1 MLAFFA
7 FAFISE
13 MIATTVGF
21 GASTILLPFALFF
34 FDFTTA
40 LTLVAFY
47 HFFGSLGRFGFF
59 RSGLNWRILLWFGLP
74 SIIASLLGARLTLDF
89 PQPLL
94 KGLLGLFLVF
104 YGLISLARPKLHLPS
119 KPTNLVFGGAV
130 SGFLA
135 GLIGTGGA
143 LRASF
148 LSAFKKDKS
157 TYLATTAALSLAV
170 DLTRIPIYL
179 AQGFLSSSLFIY
191 VPLLFILALT
201 ATFFGKILVSHL
213 PTKLFEKLVLL
224 AIITTGVW
232 FTFDWLGL

>member
-1 MLAFFA
+1 MIAFFA

-59 RSGLNWRILLWFGLP
+59 RSGLNWRILFWFGLP
-74 SIIASLLGARLTLDF
+74 SIIASLLGARLILDF
-89 PQPLL
+89 PQALL
-94 KGLLGLFLVF
+94 KGLLGLFLIL
-104 YGLISLARPKLHLPS
+104 YGLISLVRPKLHLPTAT
-119 KPTNLVFGGAV
+119 TNLVLGGAV
-130 SGFLA
+130 SGFLS

-148 LSAFKKDKS
+148 LSAFKKDKA

-179 AQGFLSSSLFIY
+179 AQGFLPPSLFIY
-191 VPLLFILALT
+191 VPVLFILALT
-201 ATFFGKILVSHL
+201 ATYFGKRLVSRL
-213 PTKLFEKLVLL
+213 PTKLFEKLVHL
-224 AIITTGVW
+224 AIVAAGVW
-232 FTFDWLGL
+232 FVFDWLAL